1 MTELVLYRV
10 IIDLYRDG
18 PNATWGFRLKGGC
31 DIDGG
36 TPLQVIKVFV
46 GSGSEGV
53 LQSGDRILSINSQNT
68 DNITHVEAQNL
79 FKNSG
84 TKAQLEVGRIAP
96 APPKEPGML
105 PPHLQDQQR
114 VQSQAKSVLTSHLAS
129 LIDNSEAGGG
139 RDNYMAVPIQN
150 QPYRTTPLVLP
161 NPKTILDAGEA
172 ERKYCTQTVEKKE
185 PKPYRTAS
193 LIMPGPKTINESGAG
208 APTYQPYRGPQYNT
222 QINKG
227 GIQGAQGLYNS
238 PVPLYSEET
247 LVAEPNHPGFVKATK
262 PQLPSSN
269 QATISNPQDSATF
282 KIVLESEIGA
292 AKNQPVIVGRSF
304 EGAVGGGERPV
315 SQASDRSRESA
326 MRNSNIN
333 QSASFKKV
341 MYSVL
346 GESEF

>member
-1 MTELVLYRV
+1 
-10 IIDLYRDG
+10 
-18 PNATWGFRLKGGC
+18 
-31 DIDGG
+31 
-36 TPLQVIKVFV
+36 
-46 GSGSEGV
+46 
-53 LQSGDRILSINSQNT
+53 
-68 DNITHVEAQNL
+68 
-79 FKNSG
+79 
-84 TKAQLEVGRIAP
+84 
-96 APPKEPGML
+96 ML

-247 LVAEPNHPGFVKATK
+247 LVAEPNHPGFVQATK

>member
-1 MTELVLYRV
+1 VAPRGLKMASKLLEGSKKVTSFKYS
-10 IIDLYRDG
+10 D
-18 PNATWGFRLKGGC
+18 ATGGCGAQYRLKR
-31 DIDGG
+31 
-36 TPLQVIKVFV
+36 PNVFV

-53 LQSGDRILSINSQNT
+53 LLSGDRILSINSQNT

-114 VQSQAKSVLTSHLAS
+114 VQSQ
-129 LIDNSEAGGG
+129 
-139 RDNYMAVPIQN
+139 
-150 QPYRTTPLVLP
+150 
-161 NPKTILDAGEA
+161 
-172 ERKYCTQTVEKKE
+172 
-185 PKPYRTAS
+185 PYRTAS

-247 LVAEPNHPGFVKATK
+247 LVAEPNHPGFVQATK